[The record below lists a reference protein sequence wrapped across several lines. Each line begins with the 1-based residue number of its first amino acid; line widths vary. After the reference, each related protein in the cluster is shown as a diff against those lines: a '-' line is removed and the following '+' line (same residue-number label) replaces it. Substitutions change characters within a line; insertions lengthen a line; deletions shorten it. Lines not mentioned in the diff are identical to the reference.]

1 MTSNNPEKA
10 MTETIKV
17 RCPPR
22 LPSLVDAAAE
32 RKCTTISDYI
42 RRAVVEKLEA
52 DGIDTGV
59 LA

>member
-1 MTSNNPEKA
+1 MSDAETRF
-10 MTETIKV
+10 TETIKV